1 MTNPSRLPS
10 WLRWWQSL
18 RLRLLFTLLTV
29 MFGFYIWIE
38 HNVASVLT
46 DVALEHSKSSIHLTS
61 ETLNLAITPHTTLTG
76 LRGLDDYFN
85 ELLKYDGGGLVYLGL
100 YDEHGVVLAGAGLEF
115 YNTEA
120 SHLPLSTQIQ
130 QGVVHVRQPIL
141 ILNDQVGELRYG
153 LSLLAFDQ
161 NIKRIHQNNLWVLF
175 LAVLLV
181 VAALLLSFT
190 RVNQRFSRLMKASQA
205 LAKGDYQVRAPV
217 DRQDELSLLAQSFN
231 TMADAVATRIHA
243 LESSQAKVEQ
253 LNAEL
258 EARVAERTQ
267 ALTGALRTL
276 EDTQQHLIQ
285 SEKLASLGA
294 LVAGISHELNTPV
307 GNALTVVTT
316 LADKH
321 RTFLEIVNAGQ
332 LRKSDL
338 EAYIASV
345 QEAERLASRNLR
357 KASDLIHSFKQVA
370 IDQTSYQCRDF
381 QLLETVEEVLMT
393 IKPMMRHA
401 DVTIVTDIPA
411 RLSLRSFPGPLGQI
425 ITNMVANALSHAFDE
440 HSRLAQIRIIA
451 VLNDD
456 RDWVHLTI
464 EDNGKGIAP
473 EHLKKV
479 FDPFFTTR
487 LGQGGSGLGLHI
499 VHNLVTGIMGGK
511 IIVESQLQK
520 GTRFIMKLPVH
531 APQLNRQSEQTL
543 L

>member
-1 MTNPSRLPS
+1 MSSPGYLPY
-10 WLRWWQSL
+10 WLHRWQSL
-18 RLRLLFTLLTV
+18 RLRLLLTLLVV
-29 MFGFYIWIE
+29 MFGFYVWIE

-46 DVALEHSKSSIHLTS
+46 DVALEHGKSTIHLTS

-76 LRGLDDYFN
+76 LKDLNDYFN

-100 YDEHGVVLAGAGLEF
+100 YDEHDMVLAGAGLEF
-115 YNTEA
+115 YNAEA

-130 QGVVHVRQPIL
+130 AGLVHVRQPIL

-153 LSLLAFDQ
+153 LSLAAFDQ

-217 DRQDELSLLAQSFN
+217 EHRDELSLLAQSFN

-258 EARVAERTQ
+258 EARVAERTL
-267 ALTGALRTL
+267 ALTSALRSL

-338 EAYIASV
+338 EAYVASV

-370 IDQTSYQCRDF
+370 IDQTSYQCREF
-381 QLLETVEEVLMT
+381 KLLAMVEEVLLT
-393 IKPMMRHA
+393 IKPMMRHSN
-401 DVTIVTDIPA
+401 VTIVTDIPA
-411 RLSLRSFPGPLGQI
+411 GLSLRSFPGPLGQI

-451 VLNDD
+451 DSNHDS
-456 RDWVHLTI
+456 DWVHLVI

-473 EHLKKV
+473 EYLKKV

-511 IIVESQLQK
+511 IIVESQLRK
-520 GTRFIMKLPVH
+520 GTRFIMKLPVN
-531 APQLNRQSEQTL
+531 APQLNHQSGQSL
-543 L
+543 

>member
-1 MTNPSRLPS
+1 MTKLSHLPS
-10 WLRWWQSL
+10 WLHWWHSL
-18 RLRLLFTLLTV
+18 RLRLFVTLLTV
-29 MFGFYIWIE
+29 MFGFYVWIE
-38 HNVASVLT
+38 HNVSAVLT
-46 DVALEHSKSSIHLTS
+46 DVAVEHTKSSIYLTS

-76 LRGLDDYFN
+76 LRGLGDYFN

-115 YNTEA
+115 YDTDA
-120 SHLPLSTQIQ
+120 SRLPLSTQIQ

-161 NIKRIHQNNLWVLF
+161 NIKRIHQHNLWVLF

-190 RVNQRFSRLMKASQA
+190 RVNQRFSRLMKASQS
-205 LAKGDYQVRAPV
+205 LAQGDYQVRAPV
-217 DRQDELSLLAQSFN
+217 ERQDELSLLAQYFN

-267 ALTGALRTL
+267 ALTTALRKL

-321 RTFLEIVNAGQ
+321 RSFQGLLNAGQ

-338 EAYIASV
+338 EAYVASV

-357 KASDLIHSFKQVA
+357 KASDLIQSFKQVA
-370 IDQTSYQCRDF
+370 IDQTSYQYREF
-381 QLLETVEEVLMT
+381 KLLETVEEVLMT
-393 IKPMMRHA
+393 IKPMMRHSN
-401 DVTIVTDIPA
+401 VSIITDIPPQ
-411 RLSLRSFPGPLGQI
+411 LCLRSFPGPLGQI
-425 ITNMVANALSHAFDE
+425 ITNMIANALSHAFDE
-440 HSRLAQIRIIA
+440 QSHQPQIRIMA
-451 VLNDD
+451 FLNDD
-456 RDWVHLTI
+456 SDWVHLTI

-511 IIVESQLQK
+511 ILVESQLQQ
-520 GTRFIMKLPVH
+520 GTRFIMKLPVS
-531 APQLNRQSEQTL
+531 APQLSSQNNQVFL
-543 L
+543 

>member
-61 ETLNLAITPHTTLTG
+61 EALNLAITPHTTISG
-76 LRGLDDYFN
+76 IRGLGDYFN
-85 ELLKYDGGGLVYLGL
+85 ELLVDDGSGLVYIGL
-100 YDEHGVVLAGAGLEF
+100 YDEHGVLLVGAGLEG
-115 YNTEA
+115 YDEQGA
-120 SHLPLSTQIQ
+120 QLPLQEQVTQGLMHI
-130 QGVVHVRQPIL
+130 RQSIL
-141 ILNDQVGELRYG
+141 ILNNQVGELRYG

-161 NIKRIHQNNLWVLF
+161 SVRLIHQNNLWVLF
-175 LAVLLV
+175 IAVLLV
-181 VAALLLSFT
+181 TLVLLFVFVHL
-190 RVNQRFSRLMKASQA
+190 NQRFSRLMKASQA
-205 LAKGDYQVRAPV
+205 LAAGDYQVRAPV
-217 DRQDELSLLAQSFN
+217 EHQDELSLLAQSFN

-267 ALTGALRTL
+267 ALTSALRSL

-338 EAYIASV
+338 EAYVASV

-370 IDQTSYQCRDF
+370 IDQTSYQCREF
-381 QLLETVEEVLMT
+381 KLLAMVEEVLMT
-393 IKPMMRHA
+393 IKPMMRHSN
-401 DVTIVTDIPA
+401 VTIVTDIPA

-440 HSRLAQIRIIA
+440 QSRLAQIRIIA
-451 VLNDD
+451 ALNDD

-520 GTRFIMKLPVH
+520 GTRFIMKLPVN
-531 APQLNRQSEQTL
+531 APQLNHQGGQTL

>member
-1 MTNPSRLPS
+1 
-10 WLRWWQSL
+10 
-18 RLRLLFTLLTV
+18 
-29 MFGFYIWIE
+29 
-38 HNVASVLT
+38 
-46 DVALEHSKSSIHLTS
+46 
-61 ETLNLAITPHTTLTG
+61 
-76 LRGLDDYFN
+76 
-85 ELLKYDGGGLVYLGL
+85 
-100 YDEHGVVLAGAGLEF
+100 
-115 YNTEA
+115 
-120 SHLPLSTQIQ
+120 
-130 QGVVHVRQPIL
+130 
-141 ILNDQVGELRYG
+141 
-153 LSLLAFDQ
+153 
-161 NIKRIHQNNLWVLF
+161 
-175 LAVLLV
+175 
-181 VAALLLSFT
+181 
-190 RVNQRFSRLMKASQA
+190 
-205 LAKGDYQVRAPV
+205 
-217 DRQDELSLLAQSFN
+217 
-231 TMADAVATRIHA
+231 
-243 LESSQAKVEQ
+243 
-253 LNAEL
+253 
-258 EARVAERTQ
+258 
-267 ALTGALRTL
+267 
-276 EDTQQHLIQ
+276 
-285 SEKLASLGA
+285 
-294 LVAGISHELNTPV
+294 V

-393 IKPMMRHA
+393 IKPMMRYA

-520 GTRFIMKLPVH
+520 GTRFIMKLPVN
-531 APQLNRQSEQTL
+531 APQLNHQSGQTL